1 LTYERIADVQNRVEG
16 VPYRQVPDSLDFL
29 LVRARLQAREMSPRD
44 GVAFFDDILTE
55 KKVVNEASARYGLIM
70 ALLKKKD
77 FSRATREMNTLLAQV
92 PDNPIVLALAG
103 RVRAA
108 SGDIRGALDLYASAV
123 KRFPRNRALT
133 YDYAR
138 LLIDNKRSKDALQLI
153 AAALDYTHSDYRLY
167 ELQAECYAHLGQKL
181 QQHRSLAEAYT
192 LIGSLPA
199 AIDQLQLG
207 LKAGDGDFYQLSS
220 AEARLKEL
228 RAADAEQR
236 GSSQ

>member
-1 LTYERIADVQNRVEG
+1 VEG
-16 VPYRQVPDSLDFL
+16 VPYRKYPTVSTSCWCAHGY
-29 LVRARLQAREMSPRD
+29 RHANEPRD

-181 QQHRSLAEAYT
+181 QQHRSLAE
-192 LIGSLPA
+192 SHFDRQPA
-199 AIDQLQLG
+199 G
-207 LKAGDGDFYQLSS
+207 CHRSCSS
-220 AEARLKEL
+220 
-228 RAADAEQR
+228 
-236 GSSQ
+236 G